1 MTVIISLCYLRE
13 RSDRER
19 EQKMMRAELIS
30 IAFTMSS
37 SSSSR
42 EEKAETKCVFE
53 IVWG

>member
-1 MTVIISLCYLRE
+1 MIE
-13 RSDRER
+13 RA